1 MTYHELYSEAC
12 MDLMASGCPEPRSD
26 ARELLFF
33 VTGFDLSSYASRMN
47 EQVPDDIK
55 EKFYRMLARRKAREP
70 VQYITGTAPFF
81 GYSFLVSPKVLIP
94 RFDTENLVQEA
105 ISFLRPDSRI
115 LDLCTGSGCILLT
128 LLAEA
133 GEMWGAASS
142 VFGCG
147 SDVSEEA
154 LSVARANAARLQL
167 DADFILSDLF
177 DNITG
182 TYDIITSNPPYIPTP
197 DIRELDPEVQKYEP
211 FSALDGKDD
220 GLFFYRRI
228 AEEAGIFLKDGGR
241 LILEIGHDQADAVM
255 KMLAGHHY
263 EEIRCVKDLSGYD
276 RVISACRKE
285 DADGNN
291 KDTSLQYV
299 GCTE

>member
-12 MDLMASGCPEPRSD
+12 EDLMSAGCPEPRSD

-55 EKFYRMLARRKAREP
+55 EKFYGMLARRRTREP

-81 GYSFLVSPKVLIP
+81 GYSFLVSSKVLIP

-105 ISFLRPDSRI
+105 ISYLRPDSKI

-142 VFGCG
+142 VTGCG
-147 SDVSEEA
+147 SDLSEEA
-154 LSVARANAARLQL
+154 LSVARANAARFQL
-167 DADFILSDLF
+167 DAEFILSDLF

-182 TYDIITSNPPYIPTP
+182 TYDIITSNPPYIPTN
-197 DIRELDPEVQKYEP
+197 DINELDPEVQNYEP

-228 AEEAGIFLKDGGR
+228 AEGAGVFLKQGGH

-263 EEIRCVKDLSGYD
+263 DEIRCVKDLSGCD
-276 RVISACRKE
+276 RVITACRKKE
-285 DADGNN
+285 QNGNI
-291 KDTSLQYV
+291 KDI
-299 GCTE
+299 